1 MERKKSLLDMSGI
14 KMENKKYHTIRTIL
28 QSIAQIVER
37 RKIHSP
43 NTQIHYHSLSGLVQ
57 ELQ

>member
-1 MERKKSLLDMSGI
+1 MSGI
-14 KMENKKYHTIRTIL
+14 KMKNKKYNTIRTIL
-28 QSIAQIVER
+28 QSITQIVER